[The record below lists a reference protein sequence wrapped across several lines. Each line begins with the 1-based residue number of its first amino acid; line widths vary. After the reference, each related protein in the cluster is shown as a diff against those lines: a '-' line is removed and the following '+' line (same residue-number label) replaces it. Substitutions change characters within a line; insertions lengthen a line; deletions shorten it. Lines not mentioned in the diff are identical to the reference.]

1 MESLIVCVNQV
12 SSTGTP
18 ANWKESAGVDPR
30 RGFAH
35 VRRLYAYVA
44 LEVPEEAFA
53 ALAGHGVKVEA
64 CGLVAAHATDPRHVP
79 VELILGQSG
88 GAHDGGLHHCTGGR
102 KTGDRRDE
110 FTA

>member
-1 MESLIVCVNQV
+1 MWIRDVV
-12 SSTGTP
+12 S
-18 ANWKESAGVDPR
+18 
-30 RGFAH
+30 AH
-35 VRRLYAYVA
+35 VRRLYLA

-88 GAHDGGLHHCTGGR
+88 GAHDGGLHHYTAGGETEER
-102 KTGDRRDE
+102 VHCSVIQVVIISAQTN
-110 FTA
+110 